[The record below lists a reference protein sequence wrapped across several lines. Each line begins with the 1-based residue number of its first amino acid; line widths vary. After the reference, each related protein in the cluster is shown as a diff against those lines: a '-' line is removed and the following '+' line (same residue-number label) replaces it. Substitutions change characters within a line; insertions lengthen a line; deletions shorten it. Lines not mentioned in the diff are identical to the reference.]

1 MAWSSWQP
9 YNATNSIN
17 NLSLNTLTKHGIMAY
32 YASINRLIA
41 WLITLVSLLP
51 IIGMAQCTPRFV
63 GMTLDQVKAQSK
75 FTIHEET
82 YGDLNGDGEGD
93 FVIYI
98 FCTADS
104 SDPGS
109 NFVLLGLTTEGKQKV
124 VQQYLCSSMQYPWW
138 YAPHDG
144 FGYYSHYVEIGEI
157 PNWVNLDPIKMDG
170 ANTLHIYED
179 VGHDGRHQYLF
190 VHDQDLYLLYTNGMD
205 VWDGG
210 ADGYYRNYLDG
221 TGRTVNYP
229 DGIGT
234 PEEDWIIKNIE
245 AIEALPKRIIPYDP
259 NHPERGEEYYAYNRD
274 GFLAGDS
281 LMKHHQYEEAVDAY
295 DQQVIQN
302 PWDDEVYL
310 ARAKARHMADDFVG
324 RCEDW
329 HMASKLGNSEASR
342 LAGKYCRDDTS
353 EETE

>member
-1 MAWSSWQP
+1 MA
-9 YNATNSIN
+9 
-17 NLSLNTLTKHGIMAY
+17 H

-41 WLITLVSLLP
+41 CLVTLVSVLP
-51 IIGMAQCTPRFV
+51 VIGMAQCTPRFV

-75 FTIHEET
+75 FSIKQEA

-93 FVIYI
+93 FVLYLQ
-98 FCTADS
+98 CNADS
-104 SDPGS
+104 LHPTSK
-109 NFVLLGLTTEGKQKV
+109 VILLGLTTEGQQKV
-124 VQQYLCSSMQYPWW
+124 VNQYLCGS
-138 YAPHDG
+138 
-144 FGYYSHYVEIGEI
+144 FGYHSGLGVFSDDGYKREMYMREPGVTAQSYPELNYDYLNTSIVISDVGWHEEDASHYFLAG
-157 PNWVNLDPIKMDG
+157 D
-170 ANTLHIYED
+170 
-179 VGHDGRHQYLF
+179 
-190 VHDQDLYLLYTNGMD
+190 DLYQIFYTFHWIWSETGE
-205 VWDGG
+205 VTKHIS
-210 ADGYYRNYLDG
+210 NYLEGYEKTKEISFVYDE
-221 TGRTVNYP
+221 TKDDYIKKV
-229 DGIGT
+229 
-234 PEEDWIIKNIE
+234 EEDTEI
-245 AIEALPKRIIPYDP
+245 IEALPQRIIPYDP

-342 LAGKYCRDDTS
+342 LAGKYCREDTS

>member
-1 MAWSSWQP
+1 MA
-9 YNATNSIN
+9 
-17 NLSLNTLTKHGIMAY
+17 H

-41 WLITLVSLLP
+41 WLVTLVSVLP
-51 IIGMAQCTPRFV
+51 VIGMAQCTPRFV

-75 FTIHEET
+75 FSIKQEA
-82 YGDLNGDGEGD
+82 YGDLNGDGEDD
-93 FVIYI
+93 FVLYLQ
-98 FCTADS
+98 CNADS
-104 SDPGS
+104 SHPTS
-109 NFVLLGLTTEGKQKV
+109 QVILLGLTTEGKQKV
-124 VQQYLCSSMQYPWW
+124 ENQYLCRSLDLSKLGDLGDEVNYAYITIGDLSKLSDYSWGYSYPELN
-138 YAPHDG
+138 YDFLNNPILVVNGEYNDRE
-144 FGYYSHYVEIGEI
+144 FFISYYFF
-157 PNWVNLDPIKMDG
+157 
-170 ANTLHIYED
+170 
-179 VGHDGRHQYLF
+179 VGS
-190 VHDQDLYLLYTNGMD
+190 DLYELFNTYNGWSRDMRTWRH
-205 VWDGG
+205 VW
-210 ADGYYRNYLDG
+210 NYLEGYEKNRKTRRND
-221 TGRTVNYP
+221 
-229 DGIGT
+229 DGIDET
-234 PEEDWIIKNIE
+234 EEDTE
-245 AIEALPKRIIPYDP
+245 RIEALPQRIVPYDP